1 MKQDMK
7 ESSKFT
13 TLPMEWY
20 SIGDV
25 KTNVGQY
32 KDLPKN
38 PRVIKN
44 DKFRKLVESIKD
56 LPEMLEIRPIVVNE
70 NNIVLGGNMRLKAC
84 QEIGLEKVPVV
95 KLLNLDIDKQKEF
108 IVKDNVSFGQWDLDE
123 VFNKEWNI
131 DFMQKWGVEIEAK
144 KDEELT
150 DEEIESKY
158 DDSNCLYPLIPI
170 FDEQYNA
177 IIIVCET
184 RTELANVRSKLNI
197 TQRRQSYKNKFIGET
212 NVITAKE
219 LFRNEKDNSQS

>member
-1 MKQDMK
+1 MK
-7 ESSKFT
+7 EKFKV
-13 TLPMEWY
+13 LPMEWMN
-20 SIGDV
+20 IGEV

-44 DKFRKLVESIKD
+44 DKFRKLVKSIKD

-70 NNIVLGGNMRLKAC
+70 NSIVLGGNMRLKAC
-84 QEIGLEKVPVV
+84 QEIGLESIPVI
-95 KLLNLDIDKQKEF
+95 KIMNLDIEKQKEF

-131 DFMQKWGVEIEAK
+131 DFMQMWGAEIENK
-144 KDEELT
+144 KDEDLT
-150 DEEIESKY
+150 DEELESKY
-158 DDSNCLYPLIPI
+158 DNSNCLYPLIPI
-170 FDEQYNA
+170 YDEQYNA
-177 IIIVCET
+177 IIIICET

-197 TQRRQSYKNKFIGET
+197 TEKRQSYKNKFIGET

-219 LFRNEKDNSQS
+219 LLRNEKNNS

>member
-1 MKQDMK
+1 MK
-7 ESSKFT
+7 EKFKV
-13 TLPMEWY
+13 LPMEWMN
-20 SIGDV
+20 IGEV

-44 DKFRKLVESIKD
+44 DKFRKLVKSIKD

-70 NNIVLGGNMRLKAC
+70 NSIVLGGNMRLKAC
-84 QEIGLEKVPVV
+84 QEIGLEKIPVI
-95 KLLNLDIDKQKEF
+95 KIMNLDIEKQKEF

-131 DFMQKWGVEIEAK
+131 DFMQMWGAEIENK
-144 KDEELT
+144 KDEDLT
-150 DEEIESKY
+150 DEELESKY
-158 DDSNCLYPLIPI
+158 DNSNCLYPLIPI
-170 FDEQYNA
+170 YDEQYNA
-177 IIIVCET
+177 IIIICET

-197 TQRRQSYKNKFIGET
+197 TEKRQSYKNKFIGET

-219 LFRNEKDNSQS
+219 LLRNEKNNS

>member
-1 MKQDMK
+1 MK